1 MTIQI
6 AMYEEAY
13 KRVGEHLSR
22 LDLDIAVHTFDNSGS
37 LSTPN
42 GVARPQDVSIDYVW
56 LSPDISAQKIQSVA
70 FDLVLSLKSVDVL
83 QTFNAGLDDPYYRKI
98 SDRGIRICNSSAQA
112 IAISEYVLANVLAAF
127 HPIEQRHELQRTRQ
141 WQRTPFREVAKSN
154 WLIVGF
160 GPIGRAVA
168 VRAKAFGANITVV
181 RRSPTTS
188 DTVDRVG
195 TIADLQKFL
204 PDTDV
209 VVLACPLNEQ
219 TRGMVDAAFFGALK
233 PGATLV
239 NIARGALIDDS
250 ALIVALDSGRLDC
263 AILDVFHT
271 EPLPA
276 DDPIW
281 GHPKIRM
288 TAHTSFSGSGTRQRW
303 DDLFLANIARFA
315 RGQALENE
323 VDPKDI

>member
-13 KRVGEHLSR
+13 ERVGEQLNR
-22 LDLDIAVHTFDNSGS
+22 LNLDLAVHTFDNNGS

-42 GVARPQDVSIDYVW
+42 EGARPQDVSVDYVW

-70 FDLVLSLKSVDVL
+70 FDLVLSLKSVGVL

-98 SDRGIRICNSSAQA
+98 ADRGIRICNSSAQA
-112 IAISEYVLANVLAAF
+112 IAISEYVLANVLATF
-127 HPIEQRHELQRTRQ
+127 HPIEQRHELQRNRQ
-141 WQRTPFREVAKSN
+141 WQRTPFREISKSN

-160 GPIGRAVA
+160 GPIGREVA
-168 VRAKAFGANITVV
+168 VRAKAFGATITVV
-181 RRSPTTS
+181 RRSPSTS
-188 DTVDRVG
+188 DIVDRAG
-195 TIADLQKFL
+195 TLGDLTKFL
-204 PDTDV
+204 PDTDI

-219 TRGMVDAAFFGALK
+219 TRGLANTTFFDALK

-239 NIARGALIDDS
+239 NIARGTLIDDC
-250 ALIVALDSGRLDC
+250 ALIEALESGRLAC
-263 AILDVFHT
+263 AVLDVFHT

-281 GHPKIRM
+281 AHPNIRM

-315 RGQALENE
+315 RGQSLENE
-323 VDPKDI
+323 G